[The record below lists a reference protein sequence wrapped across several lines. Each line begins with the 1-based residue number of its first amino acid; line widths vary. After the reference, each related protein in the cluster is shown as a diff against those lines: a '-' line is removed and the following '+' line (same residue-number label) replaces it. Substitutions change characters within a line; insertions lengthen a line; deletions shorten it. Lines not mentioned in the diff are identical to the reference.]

1 MLKVKN
7 LIKRFQ
13 NGNEILYALNSVSL
27 TIEDGD
33 FVVIL
38 GPSGSGKST
47 LLNVISGLEKPDSGS
62 ITYDD
67 YEICG
72 LNQRELTKFRRDKT
86 AYIFQSYYLLPFL
99 SVESNIRMGADLNG
113 NKNITEII
121 NKIGLH
127 GLEKRL
133 PHELSGGQ
141 QQRVSIARALAKKP
155 DILFCDEPTG
165 ALDEETS
172 KQILNYLKDLQ
183 KQMRFTIVMVTHNN
197 SIAQI
202 ATKVIKMTSGK
213 IVEEIIND
221 NPRNIKE
228 ITW

>member
-7 LIKRFQ
+7 LIKRYQ

-27 TIEDGD
+27 MIEDGD

-47 LLNVISGLEKPDSGS
+47 LLNAISGLEQPDSGS

-86 AYIFQSYYLLPFL
+86 AYIFQAYYLLPFL
-99 SVESNIRMGADLNG
+99 NVESNIRMGADLNG

-121 NKIGLH
+121 ENIGLH

-172 KQILNYLKDLQ
+172 KQILTYLKHLQ
-183 KQMRFTIVMVTHNN
+183 KQLQFTIVMVTHNT

-213 IVEEIIND
+213 IAEEIIND